1 MKTIVLLISL
11 IFSLNSFAFEWHGF
25 KSGMT
30 TDEVKE
36 LTGAKYA
43 SSCDWQC
50 TDAYFKKGETQPP
63 RLWQMGFTFTSES
76 KLWRIQ
82 MDYMKSSG
90 SRGVAQTRIL
100 TELFP
105 EVELQNRTETR
116 QYGSTDYVIAMLV
129 DNDLFAEDIERV
141 YNNTKDKY

>member
-1 MKTIVLLISL
+1 M
-11 IFSLNSFAFEWHGF
+11 
-25 KSGMT
+25 
-30 TDEVKE
+30 D
-36 LTGAKYA
+36 
-43 SSCDWQC
+43 
-50 TDAYFKKGETQPP
+50 
-63 RLWQMGFTFTSES
+63 GFTFTSES

-116 QYGSTDYVIAMLV
+116 QYSSTDYVIAMLV